1 MSAADDVEE
10 DKKVEPQD
18 LDIEK
23 YLAEKEKMDA
33 LFREKFEKILTVM
46 FTDLVGSTS
55 MTETVGDLASRM
67 VLKHHNDIVFPII
80 KNNKGVLVK
89 TIGDGTLSYFDRAQ
103 DGVRAATQIQKA
115 LDDFNLSKEL
125 TTPIIVRIGLH
136 TGQCGID
143 KNDIGDTVNTAS
155 RYESAAN
162 GGEVYIS
169 EETYN
174 ALRDK
179 AEIYCRF
186 IKQATL
192 KGKKEPVNIYK
203 AFWNHEEIEHDIKAA
218 EEPQEAAEKKKLPR
232 LLKLAL
238 VVIIPILTIFIFIQT
253 SNWYNKWVNKEA
265 KRTIHQSASDS
276 NDPEDDFDEIPDERE
291 ALKSQAVK

>member
-1 MSAADDVEE
+1 MSADDVEE

-55 MTETVGDLASRM
+55 MTETVGDLESRM
-67 VLKHHNDIVFPII
+67 VIKHHNDIVFPII

-115 LDDFNLSKEL
+115 LDEFNLSKQIVI
-125 TTPIIVRIGLH
+125 PIMLRIGLH
-136 TGQCGID
+136 TGTCGMD
-143 KNDIGDTVNTAS
+143 KNDIFGDTVNTAS

-162 GGEVYIS
+162 AGEVYIS

-174 ALRDK
+174 SLRDK
-179 AEIYCRF
+179 TEVYCRF
-186 IKQATL
+186 IKKATL

-203 AFWNHEEIEHDIKAA
+203 AFWNKEEIEHDIKALD
-218 EEPQEAAEKKKLPR
+218 EPQAVAEKKKMPR
-232 LLKLAL
+232 MLKLAL
-238 VVIIPILTIFIFIQT
+238 VVIVPIIAIFIFIQV
-253 SNWYNKWVNKEA
+253 SGLFNKWVNADA
-265 KRTIHQSASDS
+265 KRSIKQSATDKA
-276 NDPEDDFDEIPDERE
+276 DPDDDLDDIPDERE